1 MVQQFSI
8 RFHKHDLLDA
18 LSDLFGSAALDKQM
32 LEPSIRR
39 VQLQTVSFHWVKL
52 FIDKSTE
59 KKLSDRS
66 FTLMSQL
73 AESMYHRSEWD

>member
-59 KKLSDRS
+59 KKFSDRS